1 MAITAAAP
9 VPTLL
14 LCTVGGSHEPI
25 LTALRQTAPDFT
37 CFICTDRDPATGR
50 PGSDRQ
56 ILGKG
61 SCIKAQPGDEKPSLP
76 NIPTQAGLREEQ
88 YEVVRVPADDLD
100 EVFCILR
107 DTIERLSQQFH
118 GARLLA
124 DYTGG
129 TKTMTAGLVS
139 AALES
144 NKVELQLVTG
154 SRADLIKV
162 RSGMEAVTQAT
173 VERVRLERAMRPYAD
188 AWRRFAYA
196 EAYQGLATLP
206 RPRDQSLAARLAL
219 LRDLSRGLDAW
230 DRFEHSPALEIL
242 ETYRPRIGANWS
254 SLLAAL
260 KRLTAQDEAQEPAR
274 LFDLYRNAQRRAA
287 QGRYDDAVARIY
299 RLLEWSA
306 QWLLRSRCDINTSDV
321 LPEQVPSRMLLTP
334 NDKGRIQIGL
344 MAAWELLAH
353 HRPASPAGAF
363 FRAERNALLNWLLMR
378 NHSILAHGFRPVAE
392 ADWHKTIDWVEA
404 QLMPV
409 LLQEAAELRIKEMP
423 PQLPDQPPADKALAQ
438 DRP

>member
-1 MAITAAAP
+1 MALTPPAP
-9 VPTLL
+9 ASNIL

-25 LTALRQTAPDFT
+25 LTALRKTRPDFT

-50 PGSDRQ
+50 PGSDVQ

-61 SCIKAQPGDEKPSLP
+61 SCIKAHPGDEKPSLP
-76 NIPTQAGLREEQ
+76 NIPAQAGLRQEQ

-100 EVFCILR
+100 EVFRILR
-107 DTIERLSQQFH
+107 DTIEGLGQRFR

-144 NKVELQLVTG
+144 DEVELQLVTG

-162 RSGMEAVTQAT
+162 RSGMEAVTPAN
-173 VERVRLERAMRPYAD
+173 VERVRLERAMRPYVD

-196 EAYQGLATLP
+196 EAHQGLAALP
-206 RPRDQSLAARLAL
+206 RPRDRSLAARLAL

-230 DRFEHSPALEIL
+230 DRFEHGAALELL
-242 ETYRPRIGANWS
+242 EPYRPRIGGSWS

-260 KRLTAQDEAQEPAR
+260 KRLTAEDESQEPAR
-274 LFDLYRNAQRRAA
+274 LFDLWRNAQRRAV
-287 QGRYDDAVARIY
+287 QGRYDDAVARVY

-306 QWLLRSRCDINTSDV
+306 QWLLRVRCGIDTSDV
-321 LPEQVPSRMLLTP
+321 PSERVPPGLALTP

-353 HRPASPAGAF
+353 LRPDSPAGAF

-392 ADWHKTIDWVEA
+392 ADWRKTLEWVEA
-404 QLMPV
+404 RLPPV
-409 LLQEAAELRIKEMP
+409 LLQEAAESRIREMP
-423 PQLPDQPPADKALAQ
+423 PQLPDRPPAE
-438 DRP
+438 